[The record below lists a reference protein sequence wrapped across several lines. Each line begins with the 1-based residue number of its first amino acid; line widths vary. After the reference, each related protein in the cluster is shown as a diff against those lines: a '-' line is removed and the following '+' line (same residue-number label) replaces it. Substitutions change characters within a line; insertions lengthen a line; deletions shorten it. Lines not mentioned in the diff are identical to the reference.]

1 LECLMRVLVLVML
14 MAVPGPAH
22 AEATTR
28 AFLVEYDKATEDGQR
43 LLVSFL
49 GGLLAAYTWSNV
61 TLKAEGKELLFC
73 PNTQF
78 GRESE
83 DPVKMVRRIVSVDP
97 TTLDAPVGA
106 AMLANLKRRFPCR
119 KSKD

>member
-1 LECLMRVLVLVML
+1 MRVLVLMML
-14 MAVPGPAH
+14 ISISAPAH

-28 AFLVEYDKATEDGQR
+28 AFLAEYDKATEAGQR

-61 TLKAEGKELLFC
+61 TLKTEGKEPLFC
-73 PNTQF
+73 PNAQF
-78 GRESE
+78 GREAE
-83 DPVKMVRRIVSVDP
+83 DPIRLVRRIASVDS

-119 KSKD
+119 QSKD